1 MADAKTSATH
11 NNTATTTAAVIH
23 DTQASVAIA
32 AHTIDT
38 AANNSKMF
46 FPRDYIFGQPILI
59 TRFPSR
65 DSVDQKLDIE
75 FKLTD
80 INIDF
85 NINKATCT

>member
-38 AANNSKMF
+38 AADANTL
-46 FPRDYIFGQPILI
+46 D
-59 TRFPSR
+59 TAAA
-65 DSVDQKLDIE
+65 QK
-75 FKLTD
+75 
-80 INIDF
+80 INA
-85 NINKATCT
+85 KATKENTKAINSII

>member
-38 AANNSKMF
+38 AANAWSS
-46 FPRDYIFGQPILI
+46 RASLSDYIFLEPLE
-59 TRFPSR
+59 TFRS
-65 DSVDQKLDIE
+65 
-75 FKLTD
+75 
-80 INIDF
+80 
-85 NINKATCT
+85 

>member
-38 AANNSKMF
+38 AANAWS
-46 FPRDYIFGQPILI
+46 
-59 TRFPSR
+59 SR
-65 DSVDQKLDIE
+65 ASLSD
-75 FKLTD
+75 
-80 INIDF
+80 
-85 NINKATCT
+85 